1 MYASE
6 FTGIFVLSALIGMA
20 NVGGVG
26 GGGMT
31 VPLVSICWGFSTKT
45 SIAISGTTICIGA
58 VVRYFYTLNKKHP
71 EKKATVIDFGIVIVM
86 LPLVIVGSA
95 TGVLVNLSLP
105 PVILSACLTVLLLF
119 LTY

>member
-1 MYASE
+1 MFASE

-31 VPLVSICWGFSTKT
+31 VPLVSICWGFQTKN
-45 SIAISGTTICIGA
+45 SIAISGTTIFLGA

-71 EKKATVIDFGIVIVM
+71 EKKATLIDFGIVIVM

-95 TGVLVNLSLP
+95 TGVLVNLRLP
-105 PVILSACLTVLLLF
+105 PVLLSACLTVLLLF